1 MIVPATPTMDRLAYI
16 GHATTL
22 LRLDGVSILT
32 DPMLRRWLGPL
43 RRQGRPPD
51 PDIPQVAD
59 LVVVSHL
66 HRDHLDL
73 PTLRRIPASTPLVV
87 PRGAARWAAKGGAEN
102 ISEVGVGETN
112 SIGDV
117 ELTGVRAVH
126 DGYRGR
132 HRGAQ
137 IEPLGYLLRRGGR
150 TVYFAGDTDL
160 FPEMSELGPV
170 DVALLPIWGWGL
182 SAGDGHL
189 DPERAAR
196 ALEMI
201 RPRLAVPIHWG
212 TFYPAG
218 LRRLRPEPLTEPP
231 LEFARLANR
240 LAPGVEVRV
249 LEPGSETVLES

>member
-1 MIVPATPTMDRLAYI
+1 MDRLTYI

-22 LRLDGVSILT
+22 LRLDGVAILT
-32 DPMLRRWLGPL
+32 DPMLRDWLGPL
-43 RRQGRPPD
+43 RRQGPAPD
-51 PDIPQVAD
+51 PAIPHVAD
-59 LVVVSHL
+59 LVLISHL

-73 PTLRRIPASTPLVV
+73 PSLRRLPHSTPVV
-87 PRGAARWAAKGGAEN
+87 APMGAARWVSKSGAED
-102 ISEVGVGETN
+102 IRELGRGETVRVA
-112 SIGDV
+112 DV
-117 ELTGVRAVH
+117 ALTGVRALH
-126 DGYRGR
+126 DGYRNR
-132 HRGAQ
+132 HRGVE

-160 FPEMSELGPV
+160 FPEMAELGSV
-170 DVALLPIWGWGL
+170 DVALLPVWGWGL
-182 SAGDGHL
+182 SADEGHL

-231 LEFARLANR
+231 HEFERLASR
-240 LAPGVEVRV
+240 LAPDVEVRIIR
-249 LEPGSETVLES
+249 PGSETSLDVE